1 MEKTNLGICS
11 HYQVVQ
17 KKHTHTHVHMSQNA
31 LPEQCRQCVTALLH
45 FRTVN
50 VCLLY
55 DGTHREK
62 RNSCQC
68 LFELWP
74 NPTSSGHVGAP
85 SAPNPSSSCTPSQT
99 HTHTRTVHPHIFE
112 HHFPSHTQLP
122 VHLSHIKVC
131 LCFHHFRSS
140 QGRYFPL
147 FPTHTH
153 TPLGGGGSV
162 RLCEPLALIT
172 SSSDSLSLTL

>member
-1 MEKTNLGICS
+1 MPQIKLAALEFTLTQSMLTETDGSIWNIQMKKTNLGICS

-17 KKHTHTHVHMSQNA
+17 KHTHTRRSQSA
-31 LPEQCRQCVTALLH
+31 LREQCWLCVTALLH
-45 FRTVN
+45 FRAVN

-74 NPTSSGHVGAP
+74 NPTPSGHVGAP

-99 HTHTRTVHPHIFE
+99 HTRTHVLYTLTYL
-112 HHFPSHTQLP
+112 STTLP
-122 VHLSHIKVC
+122 
-131 LCFHHFRSS
+131 
-140 QGRYFPL
+140 
-147 FPTHTH
+147 HTH
-153 TPLGGGGSV
+153 NYLSI
-162 RLCEPLALIT
+162 LAISRCVCVST
-172 SSSDSLSLTL
+172 I